1 MERCKVSS
9 GVKHQSLVSLL
20 KELAS
25 VSQLYVHSC
34 TVFEG
39 GNSTYIHNVYYIEP
53 ELHYLSCHLQA
64 EVMGG
69 EKDRAVHTLEEALE
83 IAEARLARELI
94 CIKFCL
100 TLHLALY
107 IPPCPAVEG
116 VGQK

>member
-1 MERCKVSS
+1 M
-9 GVKHQSLVSLL
+9 
-20 KELAS
+20 
-25 VSQLYVHSC
+25 
-34 TVFEG
+34 
-39 GNSTYIHNVYYIEP
+39 YIHNVYYTEP
-53 ELHYLSCHLQA
+53 ELHYLNCHLQA

-69 EKDRAVHTLEEALE
+69 EKARAVHTLEEALE

-107 IPPCPAVEG
+107 ILPCPAVEG